1 MNYSFLK
8 DVIGSP
14 WQVDSQTLN
23 GLLPILRGVLSGLS
37 IDKSEEPQNHR
48 PFRLY
53 ANSSKRNPL
62 TQDSSQDLEIEQKR
76 EEEHSQAK
84 VINVIALRSVL
95 TKHDQECGPRG
106 TRTQA
111 SRLLS
116 ADSDESVLGHILI
129 VESGGGQVIAVPEM
143 TEAMAQCTKPIV
155 VWVDGISA
163 SAAYY
168 ISCYAKEIIASRD
181 TDIIG
186 CIGTMLVWEGRK
198 SKSAENQDG
207 DVQVTIYA
215 DGSENKNAEFVAAIN
230 EFNFKPAQDRIL
242 NPINAKFKADV
253 LFQRPMV
260 TEEQLT
266 GSTYTAGEVIGTL
279 VDSIGNF
286 DFAISRILQLAN
298 FTETPATSNNQS
310 SFNNQTMVKQFL
322 HVNQVL
328 NVELL
333 EGSDEGVF
341 LNQEQLESINQGLET
356 NQQLAS
362 QRDDAFQQRDNAN
375 ATISTMQQTIDD
387 AHSTAAVVFE
397 PLNAID
403 PSIASAHTP
412 MEKAAAIRALL
423 SARPGTPA
431 LQIVGEVEEQSA
443 EDVDWETINNLPHNK
458 SVDTNS

>member
-48 PFRLY
+48 PFRIY
-53 ANSSKRNPL
+53 ASNSLRNPL
-62 TQDSSQDLEIEQKR
+62 AQDSTQDLEIEQKR

-116 ADSDESVLGHILI
+116 ADSNASVLGHILI

-143 TEAMAQCTKPIV
+143 TEAMQQCTKPIV

-198 SKSAENQDG
+198 SKSEENQDG

-215 DGSENKNAEFVAAIN
+215 DGSENKNSEFVAAIN

-253 LFQRPMV
+253 LSQRPLV

-266 GSTYTAGEVIGTL
+266 GSTYTAGEVVGTL

-286 DFAISRILQLAN
+286 DFAISRILQLSN

-341 LNQEQLESINQGLET
+341 LNQEQLESINQGLEA

-362 QRDDAFQQRDNAN
+362 QRDDAFQERDNAT
-375 ATISTMQQTIDD
+375 ATMATMQQTIDD
-387 AHSTAAVVFE
+387 ALSAAAVVFD

-403 PSIASAHTP
+403 PTIASAQTP
-412 MEKAAAIRALL
+412 DEKATAIRALL

-431 LQIVGEVEEQSA
+431 LQIIGEVEKEFA
-443 EDVDWETINNLPHNK
+443 EDVDWDTINNLPHNK

>member
-53 ANSSKRNPL
+53 ASSSLRNPL
-62 TQDSSQDLEIEQKR
+62 TQDSTQDLEIEQKPDQ
-76 EEEHSQAK
+76 EQSQAK

-143 TEAMAQCTKPIV
+143 TEAMQQCTKPIV

-198 SKSAENQDG
+198 SKSSENQDG

-242 NPINAKFKADV
+242 NPINTKFKADI
-253 LFQRPMV
+253 LSQRPAV
-260 TEEQLT
+260 TPEQLT

-286 DFAISRILQLAN
+286 DFAISRILQLSN

-341 LNQEQLESINQGLET
+341 LNQEQLDSINQGLEA

-362 QRDDAFQQRDNAN
+362 QRDNAFQERDT
-375 ATISTMQQTIDD
+375 ATTTMATMQQTIDD
-387 AHSTAAVVFE
+387 AHSAAAVVFD

-403 PSIASAHTP
+403 PTIASAQTP
-412 MEKAAAIRALL
+412 QEKAAAIRALL

-431 LQIVGEVEEQSA
+431 LQIIGEVEEEHA